1 MSYKTWH
8 IVRHVEVNIPQCK
21 PPARVRTK
29 VGLARSSAP
38 SYITLVTI
46 AYDSDSR

>member
-21 PPARVRTK
+21 PPARVFGG
-29 VGLARSSAP
+29 GLKW
-38 SYITLVTI
+38 V
-46 AYDSDSR
+46 